1 MIRNKQTNRLNDFRR
16 GRVNTRSQYREQLVI
31 RNNLEKQFYRK
42 LNTLFR
48 KFLNVQLYLYREFGL
63 YEPQIA
69 SQTLNE
75 DFFPLMQSH
84 YNRVFK
90 AVYLNAED
98 KFNEQ
103 KQETFVFGRS
113 IDFEQV
119 VINYFATRQL
129 VLSNITESLANRI
142 SSAIEI
148 GRSDNLTLQ
157 QIAKLVSDK
166 FLPISRSRAA
176 LIARTETHNAASFA
190 SNSYHLQVQ
199 QDLGTKMLKQW
210 VSANDERTRPSHSQA
225 SGQIVDMEESFIVGG
240 VPMKYAG
247 DSAGGAKNVVNC
259 RCVIVYVDERDII
272 V

>member
-16 GRVNTRSQYREQLVI
+16 GRVNTRSQYRQQLVI

-119 VINYFATRQL
+119 VINYFATRKL

-142 SSAIEI
+142 SAAIEI
-148 GRSDNLTLQ
+148 GRADNLTLQ

-210 VSANDERTRPSHSQA
+210 VSANDARTRPSHAQA

>member
-16 GRVNTRSQYREQLVI
+16 GRVNTRSQYRQQLVI

-69 SQTLNE
+69 SKTLNE

-148 GRSDNLTLQ
+148 GRADNLTLQ

-166 FLPISRSRAA
+166 FLPISRSRAE
-176 LIARTETHNAASFA
+176 L
-190 SNSYHLQVQ
+190 
-199 QDLGTKMLKQW
+199 
-210 VSANDERTRPSHSQA
+210 
-225 SGQIVDMEESFIVGG
+225 
-240 VPMKYAG
+240 
-247 DSAGGAKNVVNC
+247 DSKNRNT
-259 RCVIVYVDERDII
+259 
-272 V
+272 